1 MTWSF
6 VNPLSRRP
14 KAGYPDAM
22 ERLRAATR
30 ALLGLSDDVVISVT
44 EFTCRESGCPDIET
58 IVAVMRTGEKP
69 RTAKIRKPMP
79 EVTADHLA
87 AEFARLGWQLAR
99 TP

>member
-22 ERLRAATR
+22 ARLQTATR

-44 EFTCRESGCPDIET
+44 ELACRKSGCPDIET
-58 IVAVMRTGEKP
+58 VVAVMRTGEKP
-69 RTAKIRKPMP
+69 CTAKIRKPMP
-79 EVTADHLA
+79 DVTADHLA
-87 AEFARLGWQLAR
+87 AEFARLGWQVAR
-99 TP
+99 TL